1 MSNINLIEIG
11 CFVGVHGIKGQVK
24 LNSFTEIPESIF
36 NYKEFF
42 LEKNDNV
49 LKLKLISK
57 VKQNLICKIENVETR
72 NEAEKYRGLKLF
84 IKKDS
89 LPKLEESEFYHRDL
103 IEFQVYNLKKES
115 FGKIQSFNDFGG
127 GLLIEVKK
135 ENKLFYLPV
144 GNDFLEDIN
153 YEQKEVIINLDLSFI
168 EN

>member
-144 GNDFLEDIN
+144 GNDFLEDID

>member
-24 LNSFTEIPESIF
+24 LKSFTEIPESIF

-42 LEKNDNV
+42 LENNEKSII
-49 LKLKLISK
+49 KLISK

-72 NEAEKYRGLKLF
+72 NEAENYRGLKLF
-84 IKKDS
+84 IKQDS
-89 LPKLEESEFYHRDL
+89 LPKLEDNEFYHRDL
-103 IEFQVYNLKKES
+103 MEFEVYNLKKES
-115 FGKIQSFNDFGG
+115 FGKIKSFNDFGG

-144 GNDFLEDIN
+144 GDNFLKDID
-153 YEQKEVIINLDLSFI
+153 YKQKEVIINLDLSFI

>member
-49 LKLKLISK
+49 LKLKLICK

-144 GNDFLEDIN
+144 GNDFLEDID

>member
-49 LKLKLISK
+49 LKLKLICK

-84 IKKDS
+84 IKKDT
-89 LPKLEESEFYHRDL
+89 L
-103 IEFQVYNLKKES
+103 
-115 FGKIQSFNDFGG
+115 
-127 GLLIEVKK
+127 
-135 ENKLFYLPV
+135 
-144 GNDFLEDIN
+144 
-153 YEQKEVIINLDLSFI
+153 
-168 EN
+168 

>member
-144 GNDFLEDIN
+144 GKDFLEDID

>member
-115 FGKIQSFNDFGG
+115 FGKIQSFNNFGG

-144 GNDFLEDIN
+144 GNDFLEDID

>member
-135 ENKLFYLPV
+135 ENKLFYLPI
-144 GNDFLEDIN
+144 GNDFLEDID

>member
-1 MSNINLIEIG
+1 MSKINLIEIG
-11 CFVGVHGIKGQVK
+11 CFIGVHGIKGQVK

-42 LEKNDNV
+42 LEKNDKA

-57 VKQNLICKIENVETR
+57 VKKNLICKIENVETR
-72 NEAEKYRGLKLF
+72 NEAEKYRGLILF
-84 IKKDS
+84 IQKDS

-103 IEFQVYNLKKES
+103 IEFEVYNLKKES

-127 GLLIEVKK
+127 GLLIEVKR

-144 GNDFLEDIN
+144 GNNFLEDID
-153 YEQKEVIINLDLSFI
+153 YKQKEVIIDLDLSFI
-168 EN
+168 ES

>member
-89 LPKLEESEFYHRDL
+89 LPKLEESEFYHGDL

-144 GNDFLEDIN
+144 GNDFLEDID

>member
-1 MSNINLIEIG
+1 LSNINLIEIG

-42 LEKNDNV
+42 LEKNENV

-144 GNDFLEDIN
+144 GNDFLEDID

>member
-1 MSNINLIEIG
+1 MSKINLIEIG
-11 CFVGVHGIKGQVK
+11 CFIGVHGIKGQVK

-42 LEKNDNV
+42 LEKNDKA

-57 VKQNLICKIENVETR
+57 VKKNLICKIENVETR

-103 IEFQVYNLKKES
+103 IEFEVYNLKKES
-115 FGKIQSFNDFGG
+115 FGKIESFNDFGG

-144 GNDFLEDIN
+144 GNNFLEEID
-153 YEQKEVIINLDLSFI
+153 YKQKEVIIDLDLSFI

>member
-42 LEKNDNV
+42 LETNDNI
-49 LKLKLISK
+49 LKIKLIRK
-57 VKQNLICKIENVETR
+57 VKQSLICKIQDVETR
-72 NEAEKYRGLKLF
+72 DEAEKYRGLKLF

-89 LPKLEESEFYHRDL
+89 LPKLEVNEFYHRDL
-103 IEFQVYNLKKES
+103 IEFEVYNLKKES
-115 FGKIQSFNDFGG
+115 FGKIKSFNDFGG

-135 ENKLFYLPV
+135 ENKLFYIPI
-144 GNDFLEDIN
+144 GDNFLKDID
-153 YEQKEVIINLDLSFI
+153 YKEKEMIINLDLSFI

>member
-1 MSNINLIEIG
+1 LSNINLIEIG

-135 ENKLFYLPV
+135 ENKLFYLPI
-144 GNDFLEDIN
+144 GNNFLEDID
-153 YEQKEVIINLDLSFI
+153 YEQKEVIIDLDLSFI

>member
-144 GNDFLEDIN
+144 GNDFLEDID
-153 YEQKEVIINLDLSFI
+153 YEQKEVIIDLDLSFI

>member
-84 IKKDS
+84 IKRDS

-144 GNDFLEDIN
+144 GNDFLEDID

>member
-144 GNDFLEDIN
+144 GNDFLEDID

-168 EN
+168 QN

>member
-1 MSNINLIEIG
+1 LSNINLIEIG

-57 VKQNLICKIENVETR
+57 VKENLICKIENVETR

-144 GNDFLEDIN
+144 GNNFLEDID

>member
-24 LNSFTEIPESIF
+24 LYSFTEIPENIF

-42 LEKNDNV
+42 LEKNQKA
-49 LKLKLISK
+49 LKLKLVSK

-84 IKKDS
+84 IQKDS
-89 LPKLEESEFYHRDL
+89 LPKLKESEFYHRDL
-103 IEFQVYNLKKES
+103 IEFEVYNSKKES

-135 ENKLFYLPV
+135 ENKLFYLPI
-144 GNDFLEDIN
+144 GNNFLEDID
-153 YEQKEVIINLDLSFI
+153 YEQKEVIIDLDLSFI

>member
-1 MSNINLIEIG
+1 LSNINLIEIG

-144 GNDFLEDIN
+144 GKDFLEDID

>member
-1 MSNINLIEIG
+1 LSNINLIEIG

-144 GNDFLEDIN
+144 GNDFLEDID
-153 YEQKEVIINLDLSFI
+153 YEQKEIIINLDLSFI

>member
-42 LEKNDNV
+42 LEKNEKA

-103 IEFQVYNLKKES
+103 IEFEVYNLKKES

-135 ENKLFYLPV
+135 ESKLFYLPFS
-144 GNDFLEDIN
+144 NNFLEDID
-153 YEQKEVIINLDLSFI
+153 YKQKEVIINLDLSFI

>member
-1 MSNINLIEIG
+1 LSNINLIEIG

-49 LKLKLISK
+49 LKLKLICK

-144 GNDFLEDIN
+144 GNDFLEDID

>member
-57 VKQNLICKIENVETR
+57 VKQNLICKIFKSSPRQLSV
-72 NEAEKYRGLKLF
+72 
-84 IKKDS
+84 IKS
-89 LPKLEESEFYHRDL
+89 PPF
-103 IEFQVYNLKKES
+103 
-115 FGKIQSFNDFGG
+115 FGH
-127 GLLIEVKK
+127 L
-135 ENKLFYLPV
+135 
-144 GNDFLEDIN
+144 
-153 YEQKEVIINLDLSFI
+153 
-168 EN
+168 

>member
-135 ENKLFYLPV
+135 ENKLFYLPI
-144 GNDFLEDIN
+144 GNNFLEDID
-153 YEQKEVIINLDLSFI
+153 YEQKEVIIDLDLSFI

>member
-135 ENKLFYLPV
+135 ENKLFYLPI
-144 GNDFLEDIN
+144 GNNFLEDID
-153 YEQKEVIINLDLSFI
+153 YEQKEVIIELDLSFI